1 MKTLTITE
9 ASRRGI
15 SDLVASAEA
24 GRSIPISRHGRVVA
38 EIVSS
43 QEMEKLRQDQELLR
57 DAALVIT
64 RFTTDSGVRTDL
76 DQAMQAFGL
85 DRAELESAIGSY
97 FSRRTPR
104 ACGVDL
110 RTRDQ
115 EPGGAPDCRLLAG

>member
-1 MKTLTITE
+1 MKTLTILE

-24 GRSIPISRHGRVVA
+24 GQKIALSRHGRVVA

-57 DAALVIT
+57 DAALVMT
-64 RFTTDSGVRTDL
+64 RFATDSGTRTDL

-85 DRAELESAIGSY
+85 DRADLEAEM
-97 FSRRTPR
+97 RTDIRP
-104 ACGVDL
+104 V
-110 RTRDQ
+110 
-115 EPGGAPDCRLLAG
+115 